1 MLLLPFVVCL
11 SPVVYGV
18 VVVSSMPLRMLLRS
32 ITAFTVYVSWCSLL
46 LLLLR
51 GSFCTLTHMSVLD
64 CGITGDASHGFC
76 SGVADVLQSPHAAA
90 TASGGQGGQRPY
102 CVHAEPVDAGV
113 CPQHGPPPAICR
125 GGSSTSDSE
134 SDCPFRAL
142 EGLGGLT
149 TRPRAWF
156 PRFPA
161 FLDRHVFY
169 NRSCGSQVFLRA
181 RPYPYCRILC
191 SYAMAPL

>member
-1 MLLLPFVVCL
+1 MYSKVLTNALRLCRIDSHVGPVDDIRGDYYYYYYYYCYYYYYYYRYRYYYYNYSRVMLLLPFVVCL

-76 SGVADVLQSPHAAA
+76 SGVADVLQSPYSCTA
-90 TASGGQGGQRPY
+90 TLSHRLT
-102 CVHAEPVDAGV
+102 
-113 CPQHGPPPAICR
+113 CR
-125 GGSSTSDSE
+125 S
-134 SDCPFRAL
+134 R
-142 EGLGGLT
+142 
-149 TRPRAWF
+149 R
-156 PRFPA
+156 
-161 FLDRHVFY
+161 
-169 NRSCGSQVFLRA
+169 
-181 RPYPYCRILC
+181 
-191 SYAMAPL
+191 